1 MRFTNMLLAS
11 SLVLLVGCSNAG
23 AIQSTAN
30 SESEFEGAVFDGE
43 LTVVN
48 QPTLG
53 VESHRVFHQAA
64 TGFVSVQ
71 SIRQTAERRVDNF
84 CTREGKS
91 VRVHRIG

>member
-1 MRFTNMLLAS
+1 MRATIG
-11 SLVLLVGCSNAG
+11 LVAFSIMTLIGCSSAG
-23 AIQSTAN
+23 SIQSTA
-30 SESEFEGAVFDGE
+30 SSDSEFEGAVFDGE

-48 QPTLG
+48 EPTPG
-53 VESHRVFHQAA
+53 VDSHRVFHQAA